1 LTERNDRGN
10 AGIAVCRF
18 EDLESPESREFDSG
32 TPDAPRSGF
41 VVREGDAVYAYLNVC
56 PHAGHR
62 LNWKPHAFLTRRG
75 DLIMCSMHGAIFDIH
90 TGVCVGG
97 PCEGRALTPLR
108 VAVEAGDVVV
118 FPDE

>member
-1 LTERNDRGN
+1 MTERNDSGN
-10 AGIAVCRF
+10 ARIVVCRF
-18 EDLESPESREFDSG
+18 EDLESPESRGFEFG
-32 TPDAPRSGF
+32 TPDGSRSGF
-41 VVREGDAVYAYLNVC
+41 IVRAGQAVFAYLNVC

-62 LNWKPHAFLTRRG
+62 LNWKPHAFLTRQQ
-75 DLIMCSMHGAIFDIH
+75 DLIMCSMHGAIFDIP

-97 PCEGRALTPLR
+97 PCQGRALTPLR

>member
-1 LTERNDRGN
+1 MSRKDNRDSR
-10 AGIAVCRF
+10 IRICRF
-18 EDLESPESREFDSG
+18 DELEPLEARGFDMG
-32 TPDAPRSGF
+32 PPDVARSGF
-41 VVREGDAVYAYLNVC
+41 VVREAEAVYAYLNVC

-62 LNWKPHAFLTRRG
+62 LNWKPDAFLTRRR
-75 DLIMCSMHGAIFDIH
+75 DLIMCSMHGAIFDIP